1 MVSRK
6 LLKTLMPLIVL
17 LALSSYSFSQSS
29 LPNGF
34 MVIGHNTGIKQMS
47 NKEVVQ
53 IFKGK
58 YTNWSNNVQA
68 IIVLPSSKN
77 ENAEIISK
85 FIFNASKDAM
95 MKYWLSLVFQGRA
108 NPPVFLEKDDD
119 IVEYVMSNS
128 GAIAIVRSIN
138 NPQVNKLTIKI
149 VD

>member
-17 LALSSYSFSQSS
+17 LALSNYSFSQSS

-34 MVIGHNTGIKQMS
+34 IVIGNNTAMKQLNS
-47 NKEVVQ
+47 KEVIQ

-58 YTNWSNNVQA
+58 YTSWSNNEQA

-85 FIFNASKDAM
+85 YIFNSSKDAM

-108 NPPVFLEKDDD
+108 NPPVFLEKDAE
-119 IVEYVMSNS
+119 IIEYVESNS
-128 GAIAIVRSIN
+128 GSIAIIRSVN
-138 NPQVNKLTIKI
+138 SSQVNKLTIKI